1 MTTRNTNAS
10 ETRPP
15 DFIASH
21 VAERNG
27 KSFWTRIGAA
37 WTHEDGNGLTLR
49 LDLIPVAGGQIVLR
63 MPKATEE
70 EAA

>member
-1 MTTRNTNAS
+1 MTTRNTKAL
-10 ETRPP
+10 ETRTP

-63 MPKATEE
+63 MPKSTEE